1 MPDSMLFLD
10 ATMLS
15 RIQFGFTITFHILF
29 PALSIG
35 LAGFLVVSQT
45 AATFTHAVR
54 GGRIAG
60 VATLSLAWI
69 ADSGSADPDPHL
81 G

>member
-35 LAGFLVVSQT
+35 LAGFLVVLE
-45 AATFTHAVR
+45 
-54 GGRIAG
+54 
-60 VATLSLAWI
+60 TLWLTTGAERYWR
-69 ADSGSADPDPHL
+69 L
-81 G
+81 LRF